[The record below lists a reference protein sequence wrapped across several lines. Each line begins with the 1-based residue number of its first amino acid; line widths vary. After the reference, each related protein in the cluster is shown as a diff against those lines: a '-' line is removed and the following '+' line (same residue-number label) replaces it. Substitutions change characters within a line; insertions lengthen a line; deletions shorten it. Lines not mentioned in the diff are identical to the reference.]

1 MGIVKRLILLGGNY
15 DALNIFYYYH
25 IITLL
30 LLSMQIMVSLQFY
43 ATGTFQ
49 LVPVRD

>member
-30 LLSMQIMVSLQFY
+30 LSMQIMVSLQFY

-49 LVPVRD
+49 LVPIRD